1 MIQSKHCDL
10 CQYPKRNL
18 ENGLTCGLSNKT
30 PTFENTC
37 SDIKFSNIFKKHLP
51 ELLSQIELERNKVTS
66 IYLSFTL
73 FGVFGLIIIIL
84 TSLSRFEKTLEF
96 DFSYSSFNYLCG
108 TLLLYI
114 VGITLISKAYMDIKT
129 HRNLLR
135 NLITEKNEINR
146 ILNKYNLTINALLN
160 IWRNKKTTPQ
170 HRA

>member
-1 MIQSKHCDL
+1 MIQAKHCDL
-10 CQYPKRNL
+10 CKYPKRNL
-18 ENGLTCGLSNKT
+18 KNGLTCGLSNKT
-30 PTFENTC
+30 PIFENTC
-37 SDIKFSNIFKKHLP
+37 SDIKFSNVFKKHLP
-51 ELLSQIELERNKVTS
+51 ELLSQIELEKNKATS

-73 FGVFGLIIIIL
+73 FGVVGLIIIIL

-135 NLITEKNEINR
+135 NLVTEKKEINR
-146 ILNKYNLTINALLN
+146 ILNKYSLTINALLN
-160 IWRNKKTTPQ
+160 IKRN
-170 HRA
+170 